1 MRRAVHSLCLTPK
14 LPRHLQRRLIVHSHI
29 DSTPMARTNF
39 TAAPS
44 CCKSITT
51 SLRPQMSLSPAARHL
66 VKPTCTRQLQTT
78 SQHWRFPYPAQRF
91 SGKPAAAAFSTS
103 VVRSDSATTQSSTQA
118 QTPQL
123 TWNDFLKMRR
133 TRRYVNL
140 FTSVGTAV
148 GSVAV
153 TAPLALQYEVD
164 NQIASVTGLDPFIA
178 LGLTITAVGGFGWL
192 MGPFVGNARFLLYNR
207 RIKDSIAKVRSGWAL
222 LRRGQRSNEFAERER
237 FLRPHQALQS

>member
-1 MRRAVHSLCLTPK
+1 
-14 LPRHLQRRLIVHSHI
+14 
-29 DSTPMARTNF
+29 
-39 TAAPS
+39 
-44 CCKSITT
+44 
-51 SLRPQMSLSPAARHL
+51 MSLSPAARHL

-207 RIKDSIAKVRSGWAL
+207 RIKDSIAKKERDFYDHIKRFRADPASSSVNNPVPDYYGEKIGSVADYRRWLKDQRAFNRKKNKNL
-222 LRRGQRSNEFAERER
+222 L
-237 FLRPHQALQS
+237 